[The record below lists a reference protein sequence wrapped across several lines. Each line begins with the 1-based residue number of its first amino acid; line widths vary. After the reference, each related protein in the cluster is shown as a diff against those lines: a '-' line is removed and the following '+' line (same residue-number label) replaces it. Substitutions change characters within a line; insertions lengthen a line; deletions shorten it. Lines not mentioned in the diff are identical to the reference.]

1 MSNTRLREITAE
13 TCSLLDHQS
22 VLLSSEV
29 KLTDMSEADLGSYI
43 GRNDRLNQLCK
54 ELNRLV

>member
-1 MSNTRLREITAE
+1 VSNTRLREITAE
-13 TCSLLDHQS
+13 MCSLLDHQS